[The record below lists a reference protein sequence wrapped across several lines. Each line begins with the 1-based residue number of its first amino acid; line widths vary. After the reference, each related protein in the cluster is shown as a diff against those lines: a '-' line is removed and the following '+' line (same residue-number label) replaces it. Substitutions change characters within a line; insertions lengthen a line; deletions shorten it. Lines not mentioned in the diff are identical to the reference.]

1 MIIKHGKYSVLFFL
15 TIFFINV
22 KFFVLEANDEN
33 YEKFS
38 EAVQAVKDK
47 NYTVAADLFE
57 PLAIN
62 GDIDAQYNLS
72 ILIRNGLGRPQNFG
86 LSLKWAWL
94 SYTGGFEKAKTVLVE
109 KLLTYVPS
117 ENLEEIRM
125 EVLKYI
131 LKSIN
136 EGNRRSINQIGKYY
150 LEVIETPNYEKAYLF
165 YSISVAFGD
174 TEIKDKRDEI
184 LEKIDNE
191 NIMNIQNITND
202 FFEILR
208 NGDTISLKQLDWWNY
223 EN

>member
-1 MIIKHGKYSVLFFL
+1 MKIKLIKYSFIIFL
-15 TIFFINV
+15 INFFININV
-22 KFFVLEANDEN
+22 AQSDNDEN

-38 EAVQAVKDK
+38 EGVKAVKEK
-47 NYTVAADLFE
+47 EYTIAADLFE

-94 SYTGGFEKAKTVLVE
+94 SYTGGFEKAKTVLID
-109 KLLTYVPS
+109 KLLTFVPE
-117 ENLEEIRM
+117 ENLEEIRN
-125 EVLKYI
+125 EVLNYI

-136 EGNRRSINQIGKYY
+136 DGNRGSLNQIGKYF
-150 LEVIETPNYEKAYLF
+150 LEVVEIPNYEKAYVF

-174 TEIKDKRDEI
+174 TEIKDIRDKVLDNI
-184 LEKIDNE
+184 NNE
-191 NIMNIQNITND
+191 NIMNIQKITND

-208 NGDTISLKQLDWWNY
+208 EGDNISLKQLDW
-223 EN
+223 

>member
-1 MIIKHGKYSVLFFL
+1 MKINLIKYSSIIFL
-15 TIFFINV
+15 INFFININIA
-22 KFFVLEANDEN
+22 KSDNDEN

-38 EAVQAVKDK
+38 EGVKAVKEK
-47 NYTVAADLFE
+47 EYTIAADLFE

-94 SYTGGFEKAKTVLVE
+94 SYTGGFEKAKTVLIN
-109 KLLTYVPS
+109 KLLTFVPE
-117 ENLEEIRM
+117 ENLEEIRN

-136 EGNRRSINQIGKYY
+136 EGNRRSLNQIGKYY
-150 LEVIETPNYEKAYLF
+150 LEVIENPNYEKAYVF

-174 TEIKDKRDEI
+174 TEIKDIRDEVLDNI
-184 LEKIDNE
+184 NNE
-191 NIMNIQNITND
+191 NIMNIQKITND

-208 NGDTISLKQLDWWNY
+208 EGDNISLKQLDW
-223 EN
+223 

>member
-1 MIIKHGKYSVLFFL
+1 MKIKLIKYSFIIFL
-15 TIFFINV
+15 INFFININV
-22 KFFVLEANDEN
+22 AQSDNDEN

-38 EAVQAVKDK
+38 EGVKAVKEK
-47 NYTVAADLFE
+47 EYTIAADLFE

-94 SYTGGFEKAKTVLVE
+94 SYTGGFEKAKTVLID
-109 KLLTYVPS
+109 KLLTFVPE
-117 ENLEEIRM
+117 ENLEEIRN

-136 EGNRRSINQIGKYY
+136 EGNRGSLNQIGKYY
-150 LEVIETPNYEKAYLF
+150 LEVIEIPNYEKAYVF

-174 TEIKDKRDEI
+174 TEIKDIRDEVLDNI
-184 LEKIDNE
+184 NNE
-191 NIMNIQNITND
+191 NIMNIQKITND

-208 NGDTISLKQLDWWNY
+208 EGDNISLKQLDW
-223 EN
+223 